1 MSTTDET
8 TTTGGTGGGPS
19 SRKRPPWQRAAKRY
33 GPIVAIVALIGG
45 AVVVF
50 GGGGGGGDDG
60 GDDDTASGDPL
71 EVTPEEL
78 IRSGPMTPQKAEL
91 EGESD
96 VDYGPDCD
104 PETGRIRLPTI
115 YAAPCVVPFE
125 GDNGGATA
133 QGVTA
138 DAVKVIAYQPDPAV
152 DPIGSSLI
160 AGAGADVDPE
170 ANRQTMQGYVDV
182 FNAVFETYG
191 RELQLE
197 FFTGTGANDDVE
209 AAMADAIAI
218 AEQQPF
224 AVLGGPLQAQAAF
237 TTEIAAEGIISVPVQ
252 PLPES
257 LVAENYPYVWGVTT
271 PTQAAMLA
279 SEAIGNLA
287 GPGPAEMAGDPALQA
302 QDRRYAIVHYDTADG
317 DHQEAFEALRD
328 GLSEQGIELATDIEY
343 VLDVARMQ
351 ESARTMIAQLED
363 AGVTTV
369 IFYGDFLMPQSL
381 TAEATA
387 QDFFPEWIL
396 GPNLLADTAL
406 FARGFDQSQWGN
418 GFALGYAGT
427 PGSTETGTAYTIYTW
442 AYAEEPPSNIYAI
455 LEPGLREVFGGI
467 HLAGADLTP
476 ETFRDGMLRNPPSG
490 EGPTRPQTSRGN
502 YGVWPTFDYGSTD
515 SVTLMWW
522 DPEARSVDEVGN
534 EDLGSYRFANG
545 GQRYLLGEL
554 PTSLEEAG
562 LFDVGS
568 SVVEYDELPTED
580 RPPDYPPPDL

>member
-8 TTTGGTGGGPS
+8 TTTGGSGPS
-19 SRKRPPWQRAAKRY
+19 SGRQPPWQRAAKRY

-45 AVVVF
+45 AVVIF
-50 GGGGGGGDDG
+50 GGGGGDDE
-60 GDDDTASGDPL
+60 GDGDTASGNPL

-104 PETGRIRLPTI
+104 PETGKIRLPTV

-138 DAVKVIAYQPDPAV
+138 DAVKIMVYQSDPAI
-152 DPIGSSLI
+152 DPLGSSLI
-160 AGAGADVDPE
+160 AGAGADVNPD
-170 ANRQTMQGYVDV
+170 ANRETMQGYLDV
-182 FNAVFETYG
+182 FNTVFETYG
-191 RELQLE
+191 REVQIE

-209 AAMADAIAI
+209 AARADGIEI
-218 AEQQPF
+218 AEQEPF

-237 TTEIAAEGIISVPVQ
+237 TTELAAEGIISVPIQ

-257 LVAENYPYVWGVTT
+257 LVAENYPYVWGATT

-287 GPGPAEMAGDPALQA
+287 GPGPAEMAGDPALRA
-302 QDRRYAIVHYDTADG
+302 QDRRYAIVHYDNADG
-317 DHQEAFEALRD
+317 DQQEAFEALRE
-328 GLSEQGIELATDIEY
+328 GLGDQGIELSTDVEY
-343 VLDVARMQ
+343 VLDLARMQ
-351 ESARTMIAQLED
+351 ETARTMIAQLED
-363 AGVTTV
+363 ADVTTV

-396 GPNLLADTAL
+396 GPNFLADTAI
-406 FARGFDQSQWGN
+406 FGRTYDQSQWGN
-418 GFALGYAGT
+418 GFALGFAGT
-427 PGSTETGTAYTIYTW
+427 PGSTETGSSYAIYTW
-442 AYAEEPPSNIYAI
+442 AYGEEPPSNIYTV
-455 LEPGLREVFGGI
+455 LEPGLREVFNGI
-467 HLAGADLTP
+467 HLAGAELTP
-476 ETFRDGMLRNPPSG
+476 ESFRDGLLRDPPSG
-490 EGPTRPQTSRGN
+490 EGPTRPQNSRGN
-502 YGVWPTFDYGSTD
+502 YGFWPSFDYGSLD

-522 DPEARSVDEVGN
+522 DPEAPSVDEVGS
-534 EDLGSYRFANG
+534 DGVGSYRFANG

-554 PTSLEEAG
+554 PASPEEAG
-562 LFDVGS
+562 LFDDGS
-568 SVVEYDELPTED
+568 SVIEYDELPPED
-580 RPPDYPPPDL
+580 RAPDYPPPDL